1 MRPTPFAKLL
11 HFNLAL
17 YFLFIFAREIIHPLA
32 GGALELYEVFGIL
45 GFRRHTDVSN

>member
-17 YFLFIFAREIIHPLA
+17 HLFLVLARKVIHPLA

-45 GFRRHTDVSN
+45 GFRRHADVL

>member
-17 YFLFIFAREIIHPLA
+17 HLFLVLAREIIHPLA
-32 GGALELYEVFGIL
+32 GGALEFYKIFRIF
-45 GFRRHTDVSN
+45 GFRHADVL